1 KLLANRLIQAAA
13 LFTAVQWLA
22 AIYAPEF
29 HRNAIKGAAR
39 FSAGFAL
46 LVIAKHQIGRT
57 RSRLS
62 TVWVVASA
70 AAAIYALVDYAGL
83 GAPSL
88 FRTAEFYIGQI
99 QRLSGSFEYPN
110 TAGAYFAM
118 SLPIVWWSEFRP
130 ILRGIVTF
138 LLWCAIILTF
148 SKGALIAAAAVILF
162 A

>member
-1 KLLANRLIQAAA
+1 QAAVLFVAIQWIAA
-13 LFTAVQWLA
+13 LF
-22 AIYAPEF
+22 APEF
-29 HRNAIKGAAR
+29 HTNALKGAAR
-39 FSAGFAL
+39 FSAGLAL
-46 LVIAKHQIGRT
+46 LVIAKHHTEQNT
-57 RSRLS
+57 RSRLFD
-62 TVWVVASA
+62 VWVVASA
-70 AAAIYALVDYAGL
+70 AAAVYALAEYAGF
-83 GAPSL
+83 GVPWL

-148 SKGALIAAAAVILF
+148 SKGALI
-162 A
+162 